1 MLSPRSAAEH
11 GQAVRRAARVP
22 RRHHHARP
30 QPLLQP
36 LPHVHDEEAVREP
49 AQAPQCPL
57 LPAGHLDT
65 GEAPSRASNDGSRR
79 LREDFTITEKAP
91 TRAFSW
97 LKTPT
102 SAFTFKTLFRHYANP

>member
-1 MLSPRSAAEH
+1 MLSPPSAAEH

-79 LREDFTITEKAP
+79 LREDFTITEP
-91 TRAFSW
+91 SLW
-97 LKTPT
+97 LKVPT
-102 SAFTFKTLFRHYANP
+102 SAITFKTLLTLSCRE